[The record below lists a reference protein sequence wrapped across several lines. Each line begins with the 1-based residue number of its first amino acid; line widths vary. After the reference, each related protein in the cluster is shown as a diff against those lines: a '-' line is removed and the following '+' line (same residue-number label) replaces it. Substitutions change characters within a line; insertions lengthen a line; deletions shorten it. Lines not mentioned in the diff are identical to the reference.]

1 MRDHSRSVTM
11 HCPTCGGTQF
21 EYDNEIEDGPITC
34 VGCDRRF
41 TREELIK
48 ENGEHIE
55 ANLDEVKREI
65 VSDFRDDLRMAFQGS
80 KNVRWR

>member
-21 EYDNEIEDGPITC
+21 EYDNEIEGGPVKCI
-34 VGCDRRF
+34 GCDRVF
-41 TREELIK
+41 TREELIR

-55 ANLDEVKREI
+55 VNVDEVKREI
-65 VSDFRDDLRMAFQGS
+65 VSDLKDELRKAFRGS
-80 KNVRWR
+80 NDIRWR